1 MSIWSEPQSDSLF
14 VDVDGLR
21 VHYKRAGHGP
31 AVVLLHGS
39 ASSLHHFEGV
49 ASRLSASYDVIRPDL
64 PGWGLTGPRADRNY
78 RVPTYAATVAR
89 FLEALGVR
97 RSVVV
102 GNSLGGN
109 IGWNLTVDRPERVS
123 ALVLVNATG
132 YPEKSLPTGMRL
144 ARNPLLRPLLRRAMP
159 RRVIE
164 RNLRSAVGPN
174 PRIAEESMAQMVERS
189 YQLMSRPGNRSA
201 FVDFVNT
208 DQPDRSAE
216 ISGIAVPTLVL
227 RSAGIDGQ
235 HFARDIP
242 GARELVHPEG
252 GHLLPEEDPHWVGG
266 AIATFLDS
274 HSDSTRQRQ
283 GGRP

>member
-14 VDVDGLR
+14 ADVDDLR

-31 AVVLLHGS
+31 PVLLLHGS
-39 ASSLHHFEGV
+39 ASSLHHFADV
-49 ASRLSASYDVIRPDL
+49 AALLAPSYDVIRPDL
-64 PGWGLTGPRADRNY
+64 PGWGLTGARDDRDY

-89 FLEALGVR
+89 FLDVLGVR
-97 RSVVV
+97 RCAVV

-109 IGWNLTVDRPERVS
+109 IAWNLAVDRPERVS
-123 ALVLVNATG
+123 HLVLVNALG
-132 YPEKSLPTGMRL
+132 YPEKSVPAGLRL
-144 ARNPLLRPLLRRAMP
+144 ARNPLLRPVLRRAMP

-164 RNLRSAVGPN
+164 RNLRSAVGAHSG
-174 PRIAEESMAQMVERS
+174 IVDEAMVERS
-189 YQLMSRPGNRSA
+189 YELMGRPGNRSA

-216 ISGIAVPTLVL
+216 IADIAVPTLVL
-227 RSAGIDGQ
+227 RSASVNGQ

-242 GARELVHPEG
+242 GAEELVHPDG
-252 GHLLPEEDPHWVGG
+252 GHLLPEEDPHWVGD
-266 AIATFLDS
+266 AIAGFLGS
-274 HSDSTRQRQ
+274 HSDSTQSRQ

>member
-1 MSIWSEPQSDSLF
+1 MKTWSESQSDSLF
-14 VDVDGLR
+14 ADVDGLR

-31 AVVLLHGS
+31 PVVLLHGS

-49 ASRLSASYDVIRPDL
+49 AALLSESYDVIRPDL

-89 FLEALGVR
+89 FLDALGVR
-97 RSVVV
+97 RCAVV

-109 IGWNLTVDRPERVS
+109 IAWNLALDRPERVN

-132 YPEKSLPTGMRL
+132 YPEHSLPAGMRL
-144 ARNPLLRPLLRRAMP
+144 ARNPLLRPVLRRAMP
-159 RRVIE
+159 RRAIE
-164 RNLRSAVGPN
+164 RNLRSAVGPHSE
-174 PRIAEESMAQMVERS
+174 IVDAELVERS

-216 ISGIAVPTLVL
+216 IPRIAVPTLVL
-227 RSAGIDGQ
+227 RSAALDGQ

-242 GARELVHPEG
+242 GAQELVHPDG
-252 GHLLPEEDPHWVGG
+252 GRLLPEEEPQWVGG
-266 AIATFLDS
+266 AVAGFLGS
-274 HSDSTRQRQ
+274 PADSTRPRR